1 MSYMKIIMDA
11 DCLIK
16 LTKAGL
22 KEDVCRAFKVTLPHL
37 VKEEIVDRGKA
48 RQLPDALVVE
58 RNLSEGMIKVKSD
71 KTIKATAGEK
81 EVLAL
86 YQKGG
91 FDAVGSDDK
100 RFIRQLRLFN
110 VPYITPAVFIALM
123 VKQGTVNIAAAL
135 KKLEAL
141 SAYISDD
148 EYSTVKLFL
157 ENRRSR

>member
-22 KEDVCRAFKVTLPHL
+22 KEDICRAFKVTLPHL

-58 RNLSEGMIKVKSD
+58 KNISEGKIKIKSD

-81 EVLAL
+81 EVLAI

-100 RFIRQLRLFN
+100 RFIRHLKLFN
-110 VPYITPAVFIALM
+110 VPYITPAVIIALM
-123 VKQGTVNIAAAL
+123 VKQGSLTIAAAL

>member
-1 MSYMKIIMDA
+1 MDA

-22 KEDVCRAFKVTLPHL
+22 KEDICRAFTVTLPHL
-37 VKEEIVDRGKA
+37 VKEEVVDRGKA
-48 RQLPDALVVE
+48 RQLPDALVLE
-58 RNLSEGMIKVKSD
+58 RNLNEGMIKVKTD
-71 KTIKATAGEK
+71 KTVKETAGEK
-81 EVLAL
+81 EALSL

-91 FDAVGSDDK
+91 FDAIGSDDK
-100 RFIRQLRLFN
+100 RFLRQLRLFN
-110 VPYITPAVFIALM
+110 IPYITPAVFIVLM
-123 VKQGTVNIAAAL
+123 AKQGILNIAAAL

-157 ENRRSR
+157 DNRRSR

>member
-1 MSYMKIIMDA
+1 MDA

-22 KEDVCRAFKVTLPHL
+22 KEDICRAFTVTLPHL
-37 VKEEIVDRGKA
+37 VKEEVVDRGKA
-48 RQLPDALVVE
+48 RQLPDALVIE
-58 RNLSEGMIKVKSD
+58 KNLNEGMIKVKTD
-71 KTIKATAGEK
+71 KTIKETAGEK
-81 EVLAL
+81 EALSL

-91 FDAVGSDDK
+91 FDAIGSDDK
-100 RFIRQLRLFN
+100 RFLRQLRLFN
-110 VPYITPAVFIALM
+110 IPYITPAVFIVLM
-123 VKQGTVNIAAAL
+123 AKQGILNIAAAL

-157 ENRRSR
+157 DNRRSR